1 MYQQTKIILEHL
13 LRGIKNGK
21 EYTIDLCANDI
32 NIIYSNQFSSDIFIY
47 EKHIDKLLHL
57 CCIEF
62 NCTLEEIKGKS
73 RKRNI
78 VFARHIAMHILN
90 NYKAG
95 TLNTIGNLFGGRDHT
110 TVLHACKNINN
121 LISVKDDGY
130 DNYLKIKNKFDEYLG
145 IEKIEVTKDT
155 KIEKPKLAFP
165 IDLLDIDIDCKL
177 KAIDSLK
184 TKDKDVLNAIGIEK
198 TTLQKVKIKIDEL
211 KELQ

>member
-62 NCTLEEIKGKS
+62 KATLIEIKGKG
-73 RKRNI
+73 RKRNM
-78 VFARHIAMHILN
+78 VLARQIAMHILN
-90 NYKAG
+90 SYKAG
-95 TLNTIGNLFGGRDHT
+95 TLNTIGQLFGGRDHS
-110 TVLHACKNINN
+110 TVIHSCTRIDN
-121 LISVKDDGY
+121 LISVKDEGY
-130 DNYLKIKNKFDEYLG
+130 ENYLNIKSKFDEYLG
-145 IEKIEVTKDT
+145 VEKIKVTRDT

-165 IDLLDIDIDCKL
+165 IDLLDIDIDCKI

-184 TKDKDVLNAIGIEK
+184 TKDKDILIATGIEK
-198 TTLQKVKIKIDEL
+198 ETLQKVKIKIDEL
-211 KELQ
+211 KDLQ

>member
-62 NCTLEEIKGKS
+62 KATLIEIKGKG
-73 RKRNI
+73 RKRNM
-78 VFARHIAMHILN
+78 VLARQIAMHILN
-90 NYKAG
+90 SYKAG
-95 TLNTIGNLFGGRDHT
+95 TLNTIGQVFGGRDHS
-110 TVLHACKNINN
+110 TVIHSCTRIDN
-121 LISVKDDGY
+121 LISVKDEGY
-130 DNYLKIKNKFDEYLG
+130 ENYLNIKSKFDEYLG
-145 IEKIEVTKDT
+145 VEKIKVTRDT

-165 IDLLDIDIDCKL
+165 IDLLDIDIDCKI

-184 TKDKDVLNAIGIEK
+184 TKDKDILIATGIEK
-198 TTLQKVKIKIDEL
+198 ETLQKVKIKIDEL